1 MEILWPALGIC
12 SIVVVVFLA
21 LAQHWQ
27 RLLRRHTGTIQRLT
41 ERVRE
46 LEEMDDPDFRRR
58 LGESAP
64 VPLEQVYNF
73 SLRFNDN
80 FWQRTLAIPDDD
92 LKFIQT
98 HGSFVGSVK
107 LERWRSHSVAI
118 VTEVLPE
125 SKTTQW
131 QTRSLDFYPD
141 PANGADALTLWQ
153 LSLARPDGTAI
164 RPPSIEL
171 TLRGNFIE
179 LTGHMVPRAG
189 TNGNGNGNGNG
200 RLRSSAGNGK
210 SSGNEPAAEESLL
223 LRVPLDSAK
232 LAEFRSHDPAS
243 GIENRNG
250 NSGAGAAA
258 GNSNGTCAS
267 NWQVFYS
274 HHDETLGVD
283 WQLWLRDL
291 SKKAEWERWKILE
304 TTAIQ
309 VTKDEG

>member
-12 SIVVVVFLA
+12 SIVLVVFLA

-27 RLLRRHTGTIQRLT
+27 RLLRRQTGTIQRLT

-46 LEEMDDPDFRRR
+46 LEEVDDPDFRRR

-73 SLRFNDN
+73 SFRFTER
-80 FWQRTLAIPDDD
+80 FWRDTLAIGEED
-92 LKFIQT
+92 LRYVQT
-98 HGSFVGSVK
+98 HGSFVGTVK
-107 LERWRSHSVAI
+107 LERWRSHIVAI

-125 SKTTQW
+125 NKTTQW

-141 PANGADALTLWQ
+141 PASTAESLTLWQ
-153 LSLARPDGTAI
+153 LSLARPDGTAR
-164 RPPSIEL
+164 RPSSLEL
-171 TLRGNFIE
+171 ALRGNFME
-179 LTGHMVPRAG
+179 LSRQMVPG
-189 TNGNGNGNGNG
+189 SNGGGNGNGNGHA
-200 RLRSSAGNGK
+200 RPASGNGV
-210 SSGNEPAAEESLL
+210 GNGNQAEGAESLL
-223 LRVPLDSAK
+223 LRVPLDTAN

-243 GIENRNG
+243 SVENG
-250 NSGAGAAA
+250 NGHSGTGAAV
-258 GNSNGTCAS
+258 GNSNGGCAS
-267 NWQVFYS
+267 NWQAFYS
-274 HHDETLGVD
+274 NHDEQLGID

-309 VTKDEG
+309 VVRDNV